1 MSDERSDGG
10 GRQVT
15 EPGDP
20 CGQPSD
26 PAPPGSVRV
35 GPAPGQARE
44 PPVWRRWPV
53 SVSRR
58 RAICLAVL
66 LAGALA
72 AKLASGVLLWLSF
85 GAVAVGLLGVLMPAG
100 RSQADRRL
108 WSGRFASV
116 ALAVG
121 SVFVGLALLEAL
133 LWALESAADR
143 PLPKFVAS
151 SPAAVPLPPDLPP
164 EIRQKIERMQS
175 ALIMPP
181 SWQKRDLEKSPG
193 VYAYVWQTALHVLDG
208 NRMRRRQPFPPRD
221 PNRFRI
227 MVVGDSLT
235 FGEGVD
241 AFWTY
246 PAQLERALAPDFRV
260 EVLNLGVSGYASEDV
275 VNVVRRFVPE
285 LKPDLVVY
293 GVCLNDFL
301 EAGTEQPVRY
311 VFPLPSK
318 LEKKLRKRSRVARLV
333 EERYDAL
340 LRLLGLRPN
349 FYSELLADF
358 DARRQRFGRDVAA
371 LNSFVTKS
379 GLPPVVAMVLDQ
391 SPRLDG
397 PGRQLAIAAEAQLR
411 AAGID
416 TVDSEAF
423 YRRFNGRN
431 LRVSRWEG
439 HPDEEAYAI
448 WASMLAQRIRQLDAL
463 APFRRSSAAPPSARN

>member
-1 MSDERSDGG
+1 MRSCW
-10 GRQVT
+10 
-15 EPGDP
+15 PAFWS
-20 CGQPSD
+20 PS
-26 PAPPGSVRV
+26 SLS
-35 GPAPGQARE
+35 GP
-44 PPVWRRWPV
+44 
-53 SVSRR
+53 
-58 RAICLAVL
+58 
-66 LAGALA
+66 
-72 AKLASGVLLWLSF
+72 LLWLAF
-85 GAVAVGLLGVLMPAG
+85 GAVAVGLPGVLMPAG
-100 RSQADRRL
+100 RSRSDRKL
-108 WSGRFASV
+108 WANRFAGV
-116 ALAVG
+116 ALAVA

-133 LWALESAADR
+133 LWALESAADQ
-143 PLPKFVAS
+143 PLPKFVAT

-181 SWQKRDLEKSPG
+181 SWQKHDVEKSPG
-193 VYAYVWQTALHVLDG
+193 VYAYVWQTALHVLDP

-235 FGEGVD
+235 YGEGID

-246 PAQLERALAPDFRV
+246 PEQLARSLAPDFRV

-301 EAGTEQPVRY
+301 EAGTEQPVHY
-311 VFPLPSK
+311 VFPFPRK
-318 LEKKLRKRSRVARLV
+318 LEKKLQKRSRVARLV

-340 LRLLGLRPN
+340 LRLLGLRPD

-358 DARRQRFGRDVAA
+358 DARRKRFGRDVAA

-391 SPRLDG
+391 SPQMDG
-397 PGRQLAIAAEAQLR
+397 PGRQLAIAAEEQLR

-431 LRVSRWEG
+431 FKVSRWEG

-448 WASMLAQRIRQLDAL
+448 WASMLAQRIRQLDAV
-463 APFRRSSAAPPSARN
+463 APFRRSSDAAGAARN